1 VDLGVSVLTR
11 RERLERIAMAER
23 DRRAGRVEVA
33 VAALGE
39 ATEWPARTVL
49 ALARLPEFEAAE
61 TRRILE
67 EGLDA
72 WAAEVGLEPFDELIE
87 SASPELDSPI
97 DNDELDRAF
106 AEAEAQTDEMHSA
119 NHVAARILM
128 DEPIGLA
135 EFGGDLLES
144 AEETNDP
151 IGIDVPIHSGINAD
165 LDTDFDADLDA
176 DFDADFDAYVNADTD
191 SEMDAAMV
199 EEPAPADAAAS
210 VSLQPKAQ
218 EVLATLERWLQNL
231 QGKGARRAR

>member
-1 VDLGVSVLTR
+1 VELGYSVLTR
-11 RERLERIAMAER
+11 RERLERIATAER

-39 ATEWPARTVL
+39 ATEWPARAVL

-72 WAAEVGLEPFDELIE
+72 WAAEVGLEPFEELIE
-87 SASPELDSPI
+87 SAAPALDSPI

-106 AEAEAQTDEMHSA
+106 AEAEAQTEEMHSA
-119 NHVAARILM
+119 NHVAERILM
-128 DEPIGLA
+128 EEPIGLA

-144 AEETNDP
+144 ADEANDP
-151 IGIDVPIHSGINAD
+151 IVMDASIHSGMDAD
-165 LDTDFDADLDA
+165 VDTDVDADIH
-176 DFDADFDAYVNADTD
+176 
-191 SEMDAAMV
+191 SELDAAMV
-199 EEPAPADAAAS
+199 EDPAPTDAGPPE
-210 VSLQPKAQ
+210 SLQSNAQ

-231 QGKGARRAR
+231 EGTSARRAR

>member
-1 VDLGVSVLTR
+1 VELGYSVLTR

-39 ATEWPARTVL
+39 ATEWPARAVL
-49 ALARLPEFEAAE
+49 ALAKLPEFEAAE

-72 WAAEVGLEPFDELIE
+72 WAAEAGLEPFEELIE

-135 EFGGDLLES
+135 EFGDDPLES
-144 AEETNDP
+144 ADETNEP
-151 IGIDVPIHSGINAD
+151 IAV
-165 LDTDFDADLDA
+165 DASVELGTAVDLDA
-176 DFDADFDAYVNADTD
+176 DLNSDFDVDVDAGID
-191 SEMDAAMV
+191 SEMDAAIA
-199 EEPAPADAAAS
+199 EDPAPADAEPS
-210 VSLQPKAQ
+210 GSLQPKAQ
-218 EVLATLERWLQNL
+218 EILATLERWLQNL
-231 QGKGARRAR
+231 EGMSKGRTR

>member
-1 VDLGVSVLTR
+1 
-11 RERLERIAMAER
+11 MAER

-61 TRRILE
+61 TRQILE
-67 EGLDA
+67 EGLEA

-87 SASPELDSPI
+87 SVSPELDSPI

-144 AEETNDP
+144 AEETNEP
-151 IGIDVPIHSGINAD
+151 IGNDASIHTGMDAG
-165 LDTDFDADLDA
+165 FDAD
-176 DFDADFDAYVNADTD
+176 VNADIHT
-191 SEMDAAMV
+191 EIDAAMV
-199 EEPAPADAAAS
+199 EDPAPADAGPPG
-210 VSLQPKAQ
+210 SLQPKTQ

-231 QGKGARRAR
+231 EGTSARRAR